1 MAADEP
7 PEPGF
12 SLKRWS
18 RRKLAAARAAQA
30 PAGAAQPVPPATP
43 PAIPVPPPA
52 EPPAAATDAPPA
64 PPLPPVETLTFD
76 SDFTAY
82 LQPKVEEALRRQ
94 ALRKLFRDPR
104 FNVMDGLDVYIDD
117 YSLPDPVSPELLKE
131 MVHARYV
138 FDPPATRIGADGF
151 VEDVP
156 AEDVAAAAAVD
167 AAVEGAEPAVPATA
181 VDPGTGDAADAP
193 APAVEPAAAADLPVP
208 GPARAPAVR

>member
-1 MAADEP
+1 MAADDS

-30 PAGAAQPVPPATP
+30 PAGTVPAATPVTPPATP
-43 PAIPVPPPA
+43 VPRPA
-52 EPPAAATDAPPA
+52 EAPAAATDAPPV

-94 ALRKLFRDPR
+94 ALKKLFRDPR
-104 FNVMDGLDVYIDD
+104 FNVMDGLDIYIDD
-117 YSLPDPVSPELLKE
+117 YSLPDPISPELLKE
-131 MVHARYV
+131 MVHARYI
-138 FDPPATRIGADGF
+138 FDPPATRIGADGY

-156 AEDVAAAAAVD
+156 AEEVAAAAAVD
-167 AAVEGAEPAVPATA
+167 AAAEDAEPAGPAPVA
-181 VDPGTGDAADAP
+181 DPGAGDKANAP
-193 APAVEPAAAADLPVP
+193 APAVEPVAAADLPVP
-208 GPARAPAVR
+208 AAARAPAVR